1 MHLLV
6 LPMVEWDK
14 TMPGDN
20 RGCLDLPALVDPDS
34 LRVSSSR
41 PENGDLDFPLPD
53 PQGLEIAQVSA
64 LVQTD
69 ALATGRRMK
78 THAPQDV

>member
-1 MHLLV
+1 MR
-6 LPMVEWDK
+6 PMVELDK

-34 LRVSSSR
+34 LRFWASR
-41 PENGDLDFPLPD
+41 PEKIDCPLPD
-53 PQGLEIAQVSA
+53 PLALEVVQVSG

-69 ALATGRRMK
+69 AVATGRPQS
-78 THAPQDV
+78 HAPQDL